1 MTIRIRE
8 LVVRAEIGSG
18 PDAEERR
25 NERPSAPA
33 PPSTSEKGRLTRR
46 FYEEDPIK
54 ENER

>member
-18 PDAEERR
+18 PDAEERLS
-25 NERPSAPA
+25 ERLSAPVS
-33 PPSTSEKGRLTRR
+33 PSESESGSLTRR
-46 FYEEDPIK
+46 FYEEDPLK

>member
-25 NERPSAPA
+25 NERPSASA
-33 PPSTSEKGRLTRR
+33 PSSTSEKGRLTRR